1 MSREPSD
8 RPGGSRRR
16 VAQPAERSISSTTLL
31 AMVVPV
37 LTVGALA
44 LVDPRPT
51 EDPGQ
56 PPVSAPLVRTTL
68 VCPPALA
75 GGDDVFVLLAGAG
88 REETGAETETPAGG
102 QVQVRGR
109 DRALDVEPDAT
120 VELSDPERMVLQGQD
135 STAPGLVAARRS
147 GSASTVC
154 TTPVAEAWFTGAGA
168 GAERSSQL
176 TLVNPDG
183 GPAVA
188 DVTVLGEDGPVEV
201 PALRGVTVAGNRS
214 VTLDLAALVPRR
226 DELTLHVQVSRGRL
240 GSSVVDR
247 FEELGAGARTADWLP
262 PQPAPSSDDYLLGL
276 GSSADSRTL
285 VVANPGDDEARVSVR
300 LVTPRTEF
308 TPTGLEEVVVPPGS
322 TTSVDLGRAL
332 SGRTGR
338 GVVGLRLVGDHPVTA
353 SLRSLVG
360 DDLTYAVGAP
370 PVRERAVTP
379 LAPGPKRLVLA
390 GAEQVTTVTVVLRD
404 GRGRQVGTEEITLQP
419 GLGSQDPP
427 GRSRSLRR
435 AAGRAAGARRGRERA
450 SGAGR
455 AAPAGARGRPRG
467 AGRPPRAVLTRRR
480 RVDLTARGSTSSGDR
495 PSSSATCSTSTVS
508 TSDRSCSRSSARCST
523 GRRKITTRVGE
534 PPEPRISEESGT
546 GSSQSSGTSG
556 ISSTA
561 YSTRPSSSCQRSS
574 SIATTSRTRSSKRVR
589 AVRAAGEPGRRS
601 TPGPRIPRPRRSR
614 VRRRSGGTSS
624 GAPGDGDGTTG
635 SMPRA

>member
-8 RPGGSRRR
+8 RAGGSRRR

-51 EDPGQ
+51 EDPGE
-56 PPVSAPLVRTTL
+56 PPRSAPLVRTTV

-88 REETGAETETPAGG
+88 AGDDAASSG
-102 QVQVRGR
+102 GPVQVRGR

-120 VELSDPERMVLQGQD
+120 VELSDRDRVVLQGVD
-135 STAPGLVAARRS
+135 DTAPGLVAARRS
-147 GSASTVC
+147 GSASTAC
-154 TTPVAEAWFTGAGA
+154 TTPWAEAWFTGAGA
-168 GAERSSQL
+168 GAERSSEL

-201 PALRGVTVAGNRS
+201 PALRGLTVAGNRS

-226 DELTLHVQVSRGRL
+226 DELTLHVRVTRGRL

-247 FEELGAGARTADWLP
+247 FEELGDGARTADWLP
-262 PQPAPSSDDYLLGL
+262 PQPAPAADDHLLGL
-276 GSSADSRTL
+276 GASADSRTL
-285 VVANPGDDEARVSVR
+285 VVANPGADEARVAIR

-332 SGRTGR
+332 SGRSGR

-370 PVRERAVTP
+370 PVSSRAVTP
-379 LAPGPKRLVLA
+379 LAPGPKRLVLS
-390 GAEQVTTVTVVLRD
+390 GAEQVTSVSVVLRD
-404 GRGRQVGTEEITLQP
+404 GRGRQVGTEEIILQP
-419 GLGSQDPP
+419 GQG
-427 GRSRSLRR
+427 
-435 AAGRAAGARRGRERA
+435 
-450 SGAGR
+450 
-455 AAPAGARGRPRG
+455 
-467 AGRPPRAVLTRRR
+467 
-480 RVDLTARGSTSSGDR
+480 
-495 PSSSATCSTSTVS
+495 
-508 TSDRSCSRSSARCST
+508 
-523 GRRKITTRVGE
+523 
-534 PPEPRISEESGT
+534 
-546 GSSQSSGTSG
+546 
-556 ISSTA
+556 
-561 YSTRPSSSCQRSS
+561 
-574 SIATTSRTRSSKRVR
+574 SRTSLDAAARSVELRVEQP
-589 AVRAAGEPGRRS
+589 VRAAVESGPPGLAVRPLQELAVDREVPAVR
-601 TPGPRIPRPRRSR
+601 PGLY
-614 VRRRSGGTSS
+614 
-624 GAPGDGDGTTG
+624 
-635 SMPRA
+635 